1 MRNTGVLYSSTE
13 RKPVV
18 LPELAEL
25 LPPLSGEQLAALETD
40 LLRNGCYS
48 PIIVN
53 EDLAIVDGHNRQRLC
68 EEHGLPYQM
77 AVFAFEDLLEA
88 KQWALDTQ
96 KGRRN
101 LDKWEL
107 GKIALKLKPEIE
119 ARAKANQQTYHGNQY
134 ESGPSATLPE
144 VHSASVDT
152 RKELAHSVGLGE
164 RTMGKV
170 MQIDE
175 HAPAAVKEALD
186 KKELSINQGYSLTRQ
201 LQEVPEE
208 QREQAAIAAVEIEK
222 AKKEIQQTDTELSRR
237 SKIAGIFCKAYEKAV
252 LVTPTEE
259 NVRIWVEC
267 TRMTPE
273 EMEDTVRES
282 KELAETFTKVAR
294 IIREQIL
301 PSDWRSAGRSEG
313 DDDAKEGGYSE

>member
-1 MRNTGVLYSSTE
+1 MRNTGILYSNAE

-25 LPPLSGEQLAALETD
+25 LPPLSGEQLAALEAD
-40 LLRNGCYS
+40 LLKHGCYS

-53 EDLAIVDGHNRQRLC
+53 EDLVIVDGHNRLRLC

-134 ESGPSATLPE
+134 ESGLSATLPE

-152 RKELAHSVGLGE
+152 RKELADSVGLGE

-175 HAPAAVKEALD
+175 HAPDPVKEALD
-186 KKELSINQGYSLTRQ
+186 KKELSINQGYNLTRQ

-208 QREQAAIAAVEIEK
+208 QREQAAIAAVELEK
-222 AKKEIQQTDTELSRR
+222 VKKEIRHKDAEIDRR
-237 SKIAGIFCKAYEKAV
+237 SRIAGLFCKAFEKS
-252 LVTPTEE
+252 LLLEPTEE

-267 TRMTPE
+267 TRMNRE
-273 EMEDTVRES
+273 EMEDTVKEAR
-282 KELAETFTKVAR
+282 ELAEAFFSIADLLEEKIMPCQGQGEEVA
-294 IIREQIL
+294 
-301 PSDWRSAGRSEG
+301 
-313 DDDAKEGGYSE
+313 

>member
-1 MRNTGVLYSSTE
+1 MRNTGILYSNAE

-25 LPPLSGEQLAALETD
+25 LPPLSGEQLAALEAD
-40 LLRNGCYS
+40 LLKNGCYS

-53 EDLAIVDGHNRQRLC
+53 EDLVIIDGHNRLRLC

-119 ARAKANQQTYHGNQY
+119 ARAKANQQTYQGNQY
-134 ESGPSATLPE
+134 ESGLSATLPE

-152 RKELAHSVGLGE
+152 RKELADSVGLGE

-175 HAPAAVKEALD
+175 HAPDPVKEALD
-186 KKELSINQGYSLTRQ
+186 KKELSINQGYNLTRQ

-208 QREQAAIAAVEIEK
+208 QREQAAIAAVELEK
-222 AKKEIQQTDTELSRR
+222 AKKEIRHKDAEIDRR
-237 SKIAGIFCKAYEKAV
+237 SRIAGLFCKAFEKS
-252 LVTPTEE
+252 LLLEPTEE

-267 TRMTPE
+267 TRMNRE
-273 EMEDTVRES
+273 EMEDTVKEAR
-282 KELAETFTKVAR
+282 ELAEAFFSIADLLEEKIMPCQGQGEEVA
-294 IIREQIL
+294 
-301 PSDWRSAGRSEG
+301 
-313 DDDAKEGGYSE
+313 